1 MSLPI
6 TRYRYR
12 ALDAS
17 VLIGAEVEA
26 RIYRNFVEGIAR
38 SEKIHGWAGVGD
50 PNVALLGRA
59 TSQVRE
65 QGLALV
71 VARLLAADL

>member
-26 RIYRNFVEGIAR
+26 RIYRNLVEGIAR
-38 SEKIHGWAGVGD
+38 SEKIHRRAGVGD
-50 PNVALLGRA
+50 PNVAL
-59 TSQVRE
+59 
-65 QGLALV
+65 
-71 VARLLAADL
+71 